1 MYAISIYVQLP
12 YQFVASWS
20 YGILGVIK
28 LLNCSRDLHEN
39 TFYKKPCYLEC
50 PFLLHVTLT
59 ISSTCKG
66 TVLYVKTMTDTTPSH
81 TLAL

>member
-1 MYAISIYVQLP
+1 MANIGYKLNIPSSRYKSNQLSLTS
-12 YQFVASWS
+12 QNNVM
-20 YGILGVIK
+20 ICTK
-28 LLNCSRDLHEN
+28 N
-39 TFYKKPCYLEC
+39 TFYKKNPWYLEC